1 LERVLV
7 VVVEMRRGLSLKN
20 QENKEEGGVCS
31 CGGPCGDGYG
41 CGKFE
46 KLKKQGGIRHNT
58 LGACFGK

>member
-1 LERVLV
+1 VGLE
-7 VVVEMRRGLSLKN
+7 EGFGKSACCCSGDEEGFQLKN

-46 KLKKQGGIRHNT
+46 KLKKQE
-58 LGACFGK
+58 